1 MALRPTIHKA
11 ELDISD
17 VDRQYYATH
26 NLVIA
31 RHPSETD
38 ERMMV
43 RLLAFALCAEEA
55 LSFGG
60 GISDSDEPDLWVK
73 DLTGDIQ
80 LWIEVGQPDA
90 RVIRKASHRARRVL
104 VLGYG
109 RSVDPWWTK
118 TKSELAQLANVQV
131 LAVSAAEAAALAAR
145 ANRNM
150 AFHVFIQEHT
160 VTFNDQQES
169 VAVTPRY
176 LQGAPAA

>member
-17 VDRQYYATH
+17 VDRQYYAAH
-26 NLVIA
+26 NLVLA

-43 RLLAFALCAEEA
+43 RLLAFALCADDA
-55 LSFGG
+55 LSFAG
-60 GISDSDEPDLWVK
+60 GISNSDEPDLWSK
-73 DLTGDIQ
+73 DLTGEIQ
-80 LWIEVGQPDA
+80 LWIEIGQPDA
-90 RVIRKASHRARRVL
+90 RSIRKASHRARRVL

-109 RSVDPWWTK
+109 RSVDPWWMK
-118 TKSELAQLANVQV
+118 AKVELSALSSVRV
-131 LAVSAAEAAALAAR
+131 LAISAVEAAALAAR

-160 VTFNDQQES
+160 VTFTDQQES
-169 VAVTPRY
+169 VAVTLRY
-176 LQGAPAA
+176 LLGAPG

>member
-26 NLVIA
+26 SLVLA

-43 RLLAFALCAEEA
+43 RLLAFALCADDA
-55 LSFGG
+55 LSFAG
-60 GISDSDEPDLWVK
+60 GISNSDEPDLWSK
-73 DLTGDIQ
+73 DLTGEIQ
-80 LWIEVGQPDA
+80 RWIEVGQPDV
-90 RVIRKASHRARRVL
+90 RSIRKASHRARRVL

-109 RSVDPWWTK
+109 RSVDPWWMK
-118 TKSELAQLANVQV
+118 AKAELSALTSVQV
-131 LAVSAAEAAALAAR
+131 LAISAVEAAALAAR

-160 VTFNDQQES
+160 VTFTDQRES
-169 VAVTPRY
+169 VAVTLRY
-176 LQGAPAA
+176 LLGAPE